1 MAFLFIFLIG
11 IFLIVFNVKALKKE
25 KVPFDNMLSYRV
37 DNMNEV
43 EIKLGELRR
52 EFTEDIFELQ
62 KEIEQLKTEK
72 NIQKYASSTEVIPES
87 IDNIYNNEII
97 NNELDKNSLYYEA
110 ENNNVKVNEIGR
122 LLKQGLD
129 IDEVA
134 EKLSIGKGEVLLIK
148 ELYLK

>member
-1 MAFLFIFLIG
+1 MAFLFVFLIG
-11 IFLIVFNVKALKKE
+11 IALIIFNVRALSKE
-25 KVPFDNMLSYRV
+25 KPHFDQLLTNKVENMQ
-37 DNMNEV
+37 DV

-62 KEIEQLKTEK
+62 KEIEKLKLKVYPEK
-72 NIQKYASSTEVIPES
+72 KDEMYEEISETV
-87 IDNIYNNEII
+87 DNINSDEIVSNNTR
-97 NNELDKNSLYYEA
+97 
-110 ENNNVKVNEIGR
+110 VNEIGT